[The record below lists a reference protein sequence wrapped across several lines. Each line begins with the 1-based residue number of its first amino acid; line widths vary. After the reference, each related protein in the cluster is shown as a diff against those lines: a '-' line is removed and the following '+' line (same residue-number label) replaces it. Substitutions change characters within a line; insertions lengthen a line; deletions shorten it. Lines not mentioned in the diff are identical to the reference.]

1 MSQKIETKGRL
12 TEGQLIALSMWC
24 IGHYFAMG
32 VSNSY
37 FSYFL
42 TDIVLM
48 PAGDMGTLM
57 FIVRLL
63 SVITVPLQ
71 AALFQNWWIP
81 FGKKHGKYRMYV
93 WVFAPMVSV
102 LAVLNF
108 VPLYGASRA
117 TLFIYYFLMYF
128 LFYRL
133 YGFPQ
138 SAFQPMMAR
147 VGTANDTPRVTG
159 HRAIF
164 ASVAA
169 VIFSAS
175 FLPMVNFFGKEDQG
189 RGYIICLIIYQVV
202 YLVCCLIS
210 AHAYKPGDY
219 YPGDEE
225 TKKAKT
231 KMSVKQQ
238 WELFKE
244 LPLQVAFWGDLFK
257 NVSYFFFVGSTT
269 YYFTC
274 VVQDL
279 NAVTMYM
286 TILNLAGILAAFIV
300 GPMTQKIGLRNCY
313 LYCYGGMA
321 LGLILAFFFG
331 QGLVG
336 FYIFTIIFRIAYGL
350 SYSIGL
356 LSWSQASEIHMLK
369 TGEDAMG
376 WMMTM
381 YGMPLSLGS
390 ALTAGVVGWVL
401 GTAGYDGAAAVQSD
415 TVILWIRL
423 MTTLIPG
430 IFAALAYLL
439 WQFLWPIKSRKD
451 QDEHEAK
458 VDAFMSSKA

>member
-169 VIFSAS
+169 VIFSAALS
-175 FLPMVNFFGKEDQG
+175 MFKPIRQSGKASSWLLFAGGLALAFAGVNVIWILLFGAFFGAATALREVKK
-189 RGYIICLIIYQVV
+189 
-202 YLVCCLIS
+202 
-210 AHAYKPGDY
+210 HA
-219 YPGDEE
+219 
-225 TKKAKT
+225 
-231 KMSVKQQ
+231 V
-238 WELFKE
+238 
-244 LPLQVAFWGDLFK
+244 
-257 NVSYFFFVGSTT
+257 
-269 YYFTC
+269 
-274 VVQDL
+274 
-279 NAVTMYM
+279 
-286 TILNLAGILAAFIV
+286 
-300 GPMTQKIGLRNCY
+300 
-313 LYCYGGMA
+313 
-321 LGLILAFFFG
+321 
-331 QGLVG
+331 
-336 FYIFTIIFRIAYGL
+336 
-350 SYSIGL
+350 
-356 LSWSQASEIHMLK
+356 
-369 TGEDAMG
+369 
-376 WMMTM
+376 
-381 YGMPLSLGS
+381 
-390 ALTAGVVGWVL
+390 
-401 GTAGYDGAAAVQSD
+401 
-415 TVILWIRL
+415 
-423 MTTLIPG
+423 
-430 IFAALAYLL
+430 
-439 WQFLWPIKSRKD
+439 
-451 QDEHEAK
+451 
-458 VDAFMSSKA
+458 